1 MSTAISIFLLFM
13 FSIAIFFFGVWYG
26 ARAATK
32 ELMDIL
38 EKALYESSLT
48 KVQILGLIRKLQEN
62 TRK

>member
-13 FSIAIFFFGVWYG
+13 FSIAIFLFGVWYG

-48 KVQILGLIRKLQEN
+48 KVQILDLIEKIQEN